1 MWTELVH
8 PIMSRC
14 LSIMAMI
21 QFDLWIKHWSLPSVC
36 LIDFPRPSLL
46 PPFSSLP
53 LKGEVDV
60 RPDKWQTIDLYL
72 INNLLETLSP
82 SPLNSTSHPSLL
94 LSVRSQTACETQNEE
109 KRGDAWAIY
118 SLIDKSW
125 PNIYTAWI
133 WGLEGLSQST
143 NGKEGE
149 CWKRKVWQREKYH
162 HTAKEIKT
170 EIGGNQHWHVKNKV
184 KMTAW
189 QVHVAR
195 SESYVSE

>member
-1 MWTELVH
+1 MYNIWFSHSAVKWARAVLSECYIVESLEMWTELAH
-8 PIMSRC
+8 PIMSSC

-21 QFDLWIKHWSLPSVC
+21 QFDLWIKHLSLPSVC
-36 LIDFPRPSLL
+36 LIDFRRPSLL

-82 SPLNSTSHPSLL
+82 SPLCSSCHPSLL
-94 LSVRSQTACETQNEE
+94 LSIRSQTACETQSEE
-109 KRGDAWAIY
+109 ERGDAWAIY

-133 WGLEGLSQST
+133 WGLEGLSQS
-143 NGKEGE
+143 K
-149 CWKRKVWQREKYH
+149 
-162 HTAKEIKT
+162 
-170 EIGGNQHWHVKNKV
+170 
-184 KMTAW
+184 
-189 QVHVAR
+189 
-195 SESYVSE
+195 